1 MTAVRVL
8 GLTALLIGLAVL
20 SSSPSAATAQIK
32 LPPQIKPPSSPPQ
45 TGPTQ
50 PGGNPGTNPMTPGT
64 GTTPG
69 TPGTPGTGTT
79 PGTPGL
85 PGGAPGVAPKRDR
98 NGYPKDIN
106 GKTVDDCVREMRMN
120 SDPAIRESAVRT
132 LPLYGPIGR
141 DKGADHLIYA
151 LTKDP
156 DFNVKMTAL
165 SVAPLVLVH
174 YADAPDQ
181 YVSDGLTAFMNYLDS
196 DERHVRYEGVLAV
209 SAVGPYM
216 KKEKPS
222 VMSRLTTRSKEAG
235 SWQMRRAAVAAMAS
249 IGTGSPPAPGATRG
263 IDPDPTA
270 VKALLDVLHKD
281 NCALVR
287 RAAIDAL
294 IVVGPVSASQQA
306 EWHKSLEG
314 VFKLGAEKEKIN
326 LLWVHALILRNDPN
340 GLKGNEAH
348 LNAVAD
354 GLKSDDK
361 MMRYETCQAMNL
373 LGEEGV
379 SKLQGLLDLIQDPQQ
394 DPTVVAAAMMA
405 AATMKSQMA
414 IIQPVLQKAVLA
426 HPNMDVRKV
435 AGEALNALTKK

>member
-8 GLTALLIGLAVL
+8 GVIALFIGLAVF
-20 SSSPSAATAQIK
+20 SSGPSTATAQVK

-45 TGPTQ
+45 TGPAQ
-50 PGGNPGTNPMTPGT
+50 PGTQPGTNPATPGT

-69 TPGTPGTGTT
+69 APGTPGTGTT
-79 PGTPGL
+79 SGVPGL
-85 PGGAPGVAPKRDR
+85 PGSSPGVAPKRDR
-98 NGYPKDIN
+98 NGWPKDIN
-106 GKTVDDCVREMRMN
+106 GKSVDDCVREMRSN

-156 DFNVKMTAL
+156 DFNVRMTAL
-165 SVAPLVLVH
+165 SVAPTVLVH
-174 YADAPDQ
+174 FADAPDQ
-181 YVSDGLTAFMNYLDS
+181 YVTDGLTAFMTYLSS
-196 DERHVRYEGVLAV
+196 DERHVRYDGVLAV

-222 VMSRLTTRSKEAG
+222 VMTTLSTRSKEAG
-235 SWQMRRAAVAAMAS
+235 SWQMRRAAVAALAS
-249 IGTGSPPAPGATRG
+249 IGQGSPPAPGATKG
-263 IDPDPTA
+263 IDPDQTA
-270 VKALLDVLHKD
+270 VKALLEVLHKD
-281 NCALVR
+281 NCAQVR

-294 IVVGPVSASQQA
+294 IMVGPVAPTQQA
-306 EWHKSLEG
+306 EWHKSLDSVLKTG
-314 VFKLGAEKEKIN
+314 FEKEKIN
-326 LLWVHALILRNDPN
+326 ILWVHALILRNDPN

-361 MMRYETCQAMNL
+361 MARFEACQAMNL
-373 LGEEGV
+373 LGEEAV
-379 SKLQGLLDLIQDPQQ
+379 SKLQGLLDLIQDRQQ
-394 DPTVVAAAMMA
+394 DPTVVAAAMVA
-405 AATMKSQMA
+405 VSTMKSQMA
-414 IIQPVLQKAVLA
+414 IIQPVLQNAFIN

-435 AGEALNALTKK
+435 ASEAITALTKK